1 MKDTAR
7 PTPVERVVCKVAR
20 MILAAHHTI
29 LTSRQKPPQL
39 LPI

>member
-7 PTPVERVVCKVAR
+7 LTPVERAVRKVAR

-29 LTSRQKPPQL
+29 QDSRQKPPQS